1 MKKLTLF
8 TTIIVL
14 SLSVYAI
21 DTKPKYSSP
30 RVYLM
35 MKKGKLIEVDHGKRK
50 LVKSDVTLVNQ
61 TTIHP
66 NGAID
71 ASSGQSL
78 QLKEGE
84 YITMDGRIRKLNE
97 MYHPPKP
104 RKKVVKKKP
113 AVQKC
118 TCTDKKSTDKN
129 VEKAKRDTTR
139 SAL

>member
-14 SLSVYAI
+14 SLSVHAVDI
-21 DTKPKYSSP
+21 KPRYGP
-30 RVYLM
+30 RVYIM

-50 LVKSDVTLVNQ
+50 LVRNDVTLVNQ
-61 TTIHP
+61 STIHP

-104 RKKVVKKKP
+104 RKKIVKKKP
-113 AVQKC
+113 VVHKC
-118 TCTDKKSTDKN
+118 TCTDKRSDST
-129 VEKAKRDTTR
+129 
-139 SAL
+139 ALSHKPS